1 MGKKFSEIYSLN
13 AIVQV
18 IDTNPNTLV
27 RARALSAHNAI
38 STLEE
43 IEPVNG
49 VIVATPAS
57 DHANT
62 IKVLDSYMWKQ
73 FYTQSWVRVTKT
85 SIPTVVFP

>member
-1 MGKKFSEIYSLN
+1 MGKKISEIYSLN

-18 IDTNPNTLV
+18 IDTNPNTL
-27 RARALSAHNAI
+27 ARALGAHNAI
-38 STLEE
+38 NALEK

-49 VIVATPAS
+49 VIVA

-85 SIPTVVFP
+85 SIPTVVFL